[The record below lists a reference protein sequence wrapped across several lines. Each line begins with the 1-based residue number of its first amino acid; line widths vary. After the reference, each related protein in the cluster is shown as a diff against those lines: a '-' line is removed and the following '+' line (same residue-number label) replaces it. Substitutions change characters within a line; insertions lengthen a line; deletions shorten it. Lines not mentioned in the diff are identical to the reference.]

1 MIRSERDFMLTTI
14 ARSVFTLAIAF
25 TPAFA
30 AAQPQTPAEQP
41 VIVTQGEATI
51 KRAPDRAWLTVAAEA
66 RAAKPADAQRA
77 AANAMTA
84 TQQAIMSRGGLGG
97 DQIKTTSYSL
107 QPDIEYTGGA
117 SRVRGYIAR
126 NEIEVRVDA
135 LEKLGDILDAAG
147 SSGATSIAGLRFDL
161 KDRDTVERDALRQAV
176 RNAMGRAEAMASG
189 ANRSLGPIVRI
200 EEQGGGVVTPVP
212 YQTMMRVEGGQAG
225 TPITPGQV
233 DVRVHVTL
241 TVSIR

>member
-1 MIRSERDFMLTTI
+1 MLKR
-14 ARSVFTLAIAF
+14 AALSSVVLALLAIA
-25 TPAFA
+25 TPSVAVG
-30 AAQPQTPAEQP
+30 QTVASEAP
-41 VIVTQGEATI
+41 VIVTQGDAII
-51 KRAPDRAWLTVAAEA
+51 KRAPDRAWLTLAAEA
-66 RAAKPADAQRA
+66 RAAKPADAQRQ

-84 TQQAIMSRGGLGG
+84 AQHAITSRGGLGA

-107 QPDIEYTGGA
+107 QPDIEYSGGA

-147 SSGATSIAGLRFDL
+147 SAGATSIAGLRFDL
-161 KDRDTVERDALRQAV
+161 KDRETIERDALRQAV
-176 RNAMGRAEAMASG
+176 RNAMARAEAMALG

-200 EEQGGGVVTPVP
+200 EEQGGVVMPVP
-212 YQTMMRVEGGQAG
+212 YQAMMRTAEAGQAS

-233 DVRVHVTL
+233 DVHVHVTL

>member
-1 MIRSERDFMLTTI
+1 MSTMIRRFM
-14 ARSVFTLAIAF
+14 LAIAIGL
-25 TPAFA
+25 TPALA
-30 AAQPQTPAEQP
+30 AAQQTAPSDQP

-51 KRAPDRAWLTVAAEA
+51 KHAPDRAWLTVAAES

-84 TQQAIMSRGGLGG
+84 AQQAIMSRGGLAA

-107 QPDIEYTGGA
+107 QPDIEYSGGA

-135 LEKLGDILDAAG
+135 LDKLGDILDAAG

-161 KDRDTVERDALRQAV
+161 KDRETIERDALRQAV
-176 RNAMGRAEAMASG
+176 KNAMTRAEAMALG
-189 ANRSLGPIVRI
+189 ANRSLGSIVRI
-200 EEQGGGVVTPVP
+200 EEQGGGIVTPVP
-212 YQTMMRVEGGQAG
+212 YQTMMRVEGGQAA

-241 TVSIR
+241 TVAIR